1 MNISFIH
8 GKSESGD
15 DYYFTNMSKQPLAD
29 HEAQAILDDPDR
41 VGDDAGYVYLQHVE
55 RW

>member
-15 DYYFTNMSKQPLAD
+15 DYYFTNQSKARLTDKQ
-29 HEAQAILDDPDR
+29 AQAILDNPAR
-41 VGDDAGYVYLQHVE
+41 VGVDAGFVDLQHVE